1 MSEVYGG
8 GVDVGLPTPDLLI
21 EMHHYP
27 QYSYTVS
34 IT

>member
-1 MSEVYGG
+1 MSEEYGG
-8 GVDVGLPTPDLLI
+8 GVDSCLPTPDLLI

-27 QYSYTVS
+27 QHSPTAS